1 MQENAEKADVMRY
14 CEADKDAPAEKIY
27 TFKDVKAD
35 RAQLVVGGPAERK
48 YDEKMVILDSS
59 GIPIEALPP
68 GKVVPAPEPPPP
80 PPPQVPDINSPNYP
94 ISLKVVSDTLGISVS
109 KLKELL
115 RRCNIS
121 PKLYKHGRDGSLI
134 NCITKQEAGIF
145 GAVLLED
152 PPRGVPFKV
161 IRRLRQLVG
170 GAI

>member
-1 MQENAEKADVMRY
+1 MQENAEKVDVMRY
-14 CEADKDAPAEKIY
+14 CEFDKDAPAEKIY

-80 PPPQVPDINSPNYP
+80 PPPQVPDINFPNYP

-121 PKLYKHGRDGSLI
+121 PKLYKYTRDGSLI

-161 IRRLRQLVG
+161 IRRLRELVG